1 MITSPDNTTGTNREM
16 ITTSTPT
23 TTSAQAKKYPTAQ
36 EQPHQTGTPV
46 PEDEKSIM
54 DILKEKESQGPKDG
68 HNPNTDNITVI
79 VAATA
84 SATAIAIM
92 LTCGI
97 FHGCQ
102 ALKRRTYAAQMND
115 SQQSGNPRYSKD
127 MEAQPHNQQPT
138 GQSFQNPHAQDPTPA
153 TLQIQ
158 PEHITH
164 ANREITHEIKI

>member
-1 MITSPDNTTGTNREM
+1 M

-23 TTSAQAKKYPTAQ
+23 TTSEQAKKYPTVQ
-36 EQPHQTGTPV
+36 EQPHQTGT

-54 DILKEKESQGPKDG
+54 DILQEKESQGPKDE
-68 HNPNTDNITVI
+68 HDKDLDNITII
-79 VAATA
+79 VAVTA
-84 SATAIAIM
+84 GTTAIAIM

-115 SQQSGNPRYSKD
+115 SKQSSNPRYSKD
-127 MEAQPHNQQPT
+127 MEAQPQDQQHT
-138 GQSFQNPHAQDPTPA
+138 GQSFQNPHAQDSTPA

-158 PEHITH
+158 PENITH
-164 ANREITHEIKI
+164 ANEVLHEIIIWSQQGPQDALKD